1 MMPWGVLAAID
12 LHGCEQARLADAD
25 TIRRFVPA
33 VNHRRSVLRT
43 TLGLS
48 RT

>member
-1 MMPWGVLAAID
+1 MMPWGVLAADD
-12 LHGCEQARLADAD
+12 LHGCEQARPANPD
-25 TIRRFVPA
+25 TARRFVPA